1 MLQAVVRDLEAHEDI
16 EVVGTAAHGAE
27 LHRLVRETFPDVVIL
42 DLGFAGG
49 FEPVGAVRALR
60 QTHPRV
66 QVLVLTAYDN
76 AVWVRELLAAGVR
89 GYVLK
94 SDDLSLRLP
103 EGVRAVHRGERFY
116 SPGVMERILS
126 SREDAA
132 FLSGQ
137 EFTVLHLMARGLSNV
152 CIGRELGLAESTVRN
167 YCVSIYAK
175 LGVATDNNVNPR
187 VAAVN
192 KARELGLVQ

>member
-1 MLQAVVRDLEAHEDI
+1 MPIRVAVVEDHPLMLQAVVRDLEAHEDI
-16 EVVGTAAHGAE
+16 AVVGTAVHGAE
-27 LHRLVRETFPDVVIL
+27 LHRLVRECFPDVVIL

-103 EGVRAVHRGERFY
+103 EGMRAVHRGERFPPVRLTFEQ
-116 SPGVMERILS
+116 SQV
-126 SREDAA
+126 AKA
-132 FLSGQ
+132 N
-137 EFTVLHLMARGLSNV
+137 ARV
-152 CIGRELGLAESTVRN
+152 
-167 YCVSIYAK
+167 
-175 LGVATDNNVNPR
+175 
-187 VAAVN
+187 
-192 KARELGLVQ
+192 